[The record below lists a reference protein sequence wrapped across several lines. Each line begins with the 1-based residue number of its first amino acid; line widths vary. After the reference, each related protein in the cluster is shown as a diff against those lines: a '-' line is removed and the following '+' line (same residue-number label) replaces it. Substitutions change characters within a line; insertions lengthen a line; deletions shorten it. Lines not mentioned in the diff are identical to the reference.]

1 MVWRAANGGSVNFI
15 RNILALIG
23 VLALVG
29 AAAAYFKYGNILT
42 QMSSMTAEQEALT
55 QLDPKAK
62 EIYLKMWN
70 RLKETGNS
78 AEATI
83 VKYPLADG
91 VSPAD
96 AEQSMKM
103 VANEHNIKAVGELP
117 LSEQVKL
124 ETGQDQRFLKI
135 FQFCNP
141 QTAMRMVDYNDAY
154 SAYLPCRI
162 AMVQDKQGKY
172 NLYSLDMDMMIYGGK
187 TLPPELLA
195 EAKKVQEIIIDI
207 MQRGAE
213 GDF

>member
-1 MVWRAANGGSVNFI
+1 MNFI

-23 VLALVG
+23 LIVLVG
-29 AAAAYFKYGNILT
+29 AAFVYFKYTSLIH
-42 QMSSMTAEQEALT
+42 QMSTMVAEQTALE
-55 QLDPKAK
+55 QLDLKAK
-62 EIYLKMWN
+62 DTYLRMWHK
-70 RLKETGNS
+70 LKETGNS
-78 AEATI
+78 ADATV

-91 VSPAD
+91 VTPAD

-124 ETGQDQRFLKI
+124 ETGQNQRFLKI

-141 QTAMRMVDYNDAY
+141 QTAMKMVDYSDAY
-154 SAYLPCRI
+154 AAYLPCRV
-162 AMVQDKQGKY
+162 AMVEDKQGKY

-187 TLPPELLA
+187 TLPPDLLA
-195 EAKKVQEIIIDI
+195 EAKKVQEIITDI
-207 MQRGAE
+207 MKRGAE

>member
-1 MVWRAANGGSVNFI
+1 MNLI

-23 VLALVG
+23 LLALL
-29 AAAAYFKYGNILT
+29 AIAFAYFKYGPMLT
-42 QMSSMTAEQEALT
+42 QMSSMAAEQEALA

-62 EIYLKMWN
+62 EVYLNLWN
-70 RLKETGNS
+70 KLKETGNS
-78 AEATI
+78 ADATV
-83 VKYPLADG
+83 VKYPLAEG

-124 ETGQDQRFLKI
+124 ETGQEQRFLKI

-141 QTAMRMVDYNDAY
+141 QTAMRMVDYSDAY

-195 EAKKVQEIIIDI
+195 EAKKVQEIITDI
-207 MQRGAE
+207 MKRGAE

>member
-1 MVWRAANGGSVNFI
+1 MNFI
-15 RNILALIG
+15 RNMLALIG

-29 AAAAYFKYGNILT
+29 AAFAYVKYGAMLT
-42 QMSSMTAEQEALT
+42 QMSSMAAEQAALA

-62 EIYLKMWN
+62 EIYLKMWTK
-70 RLKETGNS
+70 LKETGNS

-83 VKYPLADG
+83 VKYPLAEG

-96 AEQSMKM
+96 AEQTMKM

-141 QTAMRMVDYNDAY
+141 QTAMKMVGYSDAY

-162 AMVQDKQGKY
+162 ALVEDKEGKY

-187 TLPPELLA
+187 TLPPELLT
-195 EAKKVQEIIIDI
+195 EAKKVQDIITDI
-207 MQRGAE
+207 MKRGAE

>member
-1 MVWRAANGGSVNFI
+1 MNFI
-15 RNILALIG
+15 RNSLALIG
-23 VLALVG
+23 LLALVAG
-29 AAAAYFKYGNILT
+29 AVIYFKYGNMLT
-42 QMSSMTAEQEALT
+42 QMSSMAAEQAALE
-55 QLDPKAK
+55 QFDPKAK
-62 EIYLKMWN
+62 DVYLTMWKK
-70 RLKETGNS
+70 LKESGNS
-78 AEATI
+78 ADATV
-83 VKYPLADG
+83 VKYPLAEG
-91 VSPAD
+91 VTPAD
-96 AEQSMKM
+96 AEQTMKM

-141 QTAMRMVDYNDAY
+141 QTAMKMVDYSDAY
-154 SAYLPCRI
+154 AAYLPCRV

-195 EAKKVQEIIIDI
+195 EAKKVQEIITDI
-207 MQRGAE
+207 MKRGAA

>member
-1 MVWRAANGGSVNFI
+1 MNFI
-15 RNILALIG
+15 RNIFALIG
-23 VLALVG
+23 LIAVLGG
-29 AAAAYFKYGNILT
+29 AYAYYQYGSMLT
-42 QMSSMTAEQEALT
+42 QLSSLTTEQVVLS

-62 EIYLKMWN
+62 DTYMAMWN
-70 RLKETGNS
+70 KLKTTGNS
-78 AEATI
+78 ADATVI
-83 VKYPLADG
+83 KYPLAEG
-91 VSPAD
+91 VTPAD

-141 QTAMRMVDYNDAY
+141 QTAMKMVDYSDAY
-154 SAYLPCRI
+154 AAYLPCRV

-195 EAKKVQEIIIDI
+195 EAKKVQEIITDI
-207 MQRGAE
+207 MKRGAE

>member
-1 MVWRAANGGSVNFI
+1 VNLI

-23 VLALVG
+23 LLALL
-29 AAAAYFKYGNILT
+29 AIAFAYFKYGHMLT
-42 QMSSMTAEQEALT
+42 QMSSMAAEQEALA

-62 EIYLKMWN
+62 EVYLNMWN
-70 RLKETGNS
+70 KLKETGNS
-78 AEATI
+78 ADATI
-83 VKYPLADG
+83 VKYPLAEG

-124 ETGQDQRFLKI
+124 ETGQEQRFLKI

-141 QTAMRMVDYNDAY
+141 QTAMRMVDYSDAY

-195 EAKKVQEIIIDI
+195 EAKKVQEIITDI
-207 MQRGAE
+207 MKRGAE

>member
-1 MVWRAANGGSVNFI
+1 MNFI
-15 RNILALIG
+15 RNMLALIG

-29 AAAAYFKYGNILT
+29 AAFAYVKYGAMLT
-42 QMSSMTAEQEALT
+42 QMSSMAAEQAALA

-62 EIYLKMWN
+62 EIYLKMWTK
-70 RLKETGNS
+70 LKETGNS

-83 VKYPLADG
+83 VKYPLAEG

-96 AEQSMKM
+96 AEQTMKM

-141 QTAMRMVDYNDAY
+141 QTAMKMVGYSDAY

-162 AMVQDKQGKY
+162 ALVEDKEGKY

-195 EAKKVQEIIIDI
+195 EAKKVQDIITDI
-207 MQRGAE
+207 MKRGAE